1 MSGLTITTAP
11 QNEPLDAAE
20 TISYLRVDSGVDTTL
35 IDNLIQAARFWAED
49 YTNRT
54 FLTTVFTLSLDGIGY
69 VDVPLKEG
77 FHTGYSD
84 TPSVNY
90 IELPRSPV
98 QSVTSIKSFADDNT
112 ATTLAATNYF
122 VDTVRVPAR
131 IVLRDGGSWPTDLR
145 NANGIEVL
153 YTEGYGSSRADIPE
167 PIRVA
172 MLEYVTFMYEHRGD
186 FERFP
191 PPKPPVSLQ
200 MLLQPYVIM
209 RYGVSSFGGGMGFGY
224 R

>member
-11 QNEPLDAAE
+11 QNEPLDTAE

-35 IDNLIQAARFWAED
+35 INNLIKAARFWAED

-54 FLTTVFTLSLDGIGY
+54 LLTTVFTLSLDAIGE
-69 VDVPLKEG
+69 VDTPLKEG

-84 TPSVNY
+84 TPRVNY

-98 QSVTSIKSFADDNT
+98 QSVTSIKSFSDDNT
-112 ATTLAATNYF
+112 ATTLAASNYF
-122 VDTVRVPAR
+122 VDSVRVPAR
-131 IVLRDGGSWPTDLR
+131 VVLRDGGTWPTDLR

-153 YTEGYGSSRADIPE
+153 YTAGYGDARSTIPE
-167 PIRVA
+167 PIRIA
-172 MLEYVTFMYEHRGD
+172 MLEYVTHLYEHRGD
-186 FERFP
+186 DEGRALNP
-191 PPKPPVSLQ
+191 PALIKS
-200 MLLQPYVIM
+200 LLQPYVIM
-209 RYGVSSFGGGMGFGY
+209 RYGVSPFNGGAYIAY